1 MQRRMIFARRSLD
14 SFAEDATADRQVAE
28 RRGRAVT
35 GGSRRSRAP
44 ALRRAGA
51 TLALAICAA
60 VAFPATAATAGP
72 LVDPSGFTPAPPA
85 TAECRE
91 HGGSVLCRTRFTF
104 VLEAVP
110 VLEAPCGTVYENSLM
125 PRDIYTEYVD
135 GLLVGRHVTSHVTG
149 TWSLSPAGA
158 EPSVRI
164 HAGWNWRTALHVPG
178 DESTAQITTHGNQL
192 KLSDS
197 LSRFA
202 NISGIFY
209 PDGEY
214 HGQLIDTVFYSP
226 EAQEALCDVLAP
238 A

>member
-1 MQRRMIFARRSLD
+1 MIFARRSLD
-14 SFAEDATADRQVAE
+14 SSAKNATADRQVAE
-28 RRGRAVT
+28 RQAGAVT

-44 ALRRAGA
+44 VLKRAGA
-51 TLALAICAA
+51 ILALAIGAT
-60 VAFPATAATAGP
+60 VGLPATAAMAGP
-72 LVDPSGFTPAPPA
+72 LVDPSDFIPAPPA

-104 VLEAVP
+104 VIEAVP
-110 VLEAPCGTVYENSLM
+110 VADTPCGTVYENALM
-125 PRDIYTEYVD
+125 PRNIYTEYVD

-149 TWSLSPAGA
+149 TWSLSPTGG

-164 HAGWNWRTALHVPG
+164 HAGWNWRTALEVPG
-178 DESTAQITTHGNQL
+178 DESTAQITSHGTQL
-192 KLSDS
+192 QLSHG
-197 LSRFA
+197 LSRYA

-214 HGQLIDTVFYSP
+214 HGKLIDTVFYSP
-226 EAQEALCDVLAP
+226 EAHEALCDVLAP

>member
-1 MQRRMIFARRSLD
+1 MIHPRRSLD
-14 SFAEDATADRQVAE
+14 SFAENTTTERQ
-28 RRGRAVT
+28 GRAVS
-35 GGSRRSRAP
+35 GDAPRSRAP
-44 ALRRAGA
+44 ALRRVGA
-51 TLALAICAA
+51 TLALAIGAA
-60 VAFPATAATAGP
+60 VGVPATAASAGP
-72 LVDPSGFTPAPPA
+72 LVDPTGFTPAPPA

-125 PRDIYTEYVD
+125 PRDIYTEYID

-149 TWSLSPAGA
+149 TWSLSPTGA

-164 HAGWNWRTALHVPG
+164 HAGWNWRTALEVPG

-192 KLSDS
+192 KLSDG

-214 HGQLIDTVFYSP
+214 HGQLIDTVFFSP
-226 EAQEALCDVLAP
+226 EAQDALCEVLAP
-238 A
+238 S